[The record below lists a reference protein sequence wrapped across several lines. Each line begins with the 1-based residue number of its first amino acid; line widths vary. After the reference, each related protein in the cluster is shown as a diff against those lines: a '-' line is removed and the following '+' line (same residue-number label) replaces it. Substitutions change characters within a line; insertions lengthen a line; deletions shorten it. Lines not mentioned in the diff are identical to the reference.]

1 MTRGQ
6 QKIQAQ
12 QKAAAKAAKA
22 KKGGHDQKAAAI
34 KALVFTCTVCKVRQ
48 RAYALFVLTQGILR
62 NYGSNVKYLVGI
74 SREKVISYLLKDQ
87 FDVMLTTPL

>member
-34 KALVFTCTVCKVRQ
+34 KALVFTCTVCKAQ
-48 RAYALFVLTQGILR
+48 MPD
-62 NYGSNVKYLVGI
+62 VKTYRHHFESKHPKNPLPD
-74 SREKVISYLLKDQ
+74 KLKE
-87 FDVMLTTPL
+87 